1 MEIQYVII
9 NFLLVIAIVVI
20 AGRKTI
26 KSIFSKRLNRI
37 NEEFEEIEQIENS
50 EIPQFKDFE
59 PETEAVQLSDDV
71 KKAELEVQAKIKR
84 IESKYYSSNRKV
96 LSK

>member
-1 MEIQYVII
+1 MQGKGYYGNTVCYYK
-9 NFLLVIAIVVI
+9 LSVSYRYC
-20 AGRKTI
+20 GYCRQKTI

-84 IESKYYSSNRKV
+84 IESFAERE
-96 LSK
+96 

>member
-37 NEEFEEIEQIENS
+37 NKEFEEIEQIENS
-50 EIPQFKDFE
+50 EIPEFKDFE
-59 PETEAVQLSDDV
+59 PETEEIQLSDDI
-71 KKAELEVQAKIKR
+71 KKAELEVQSKIKR
-84 IESKYYSSNRKV
+84 IRV
-96 LSK
+96 F